1 MVSTT
6 LSVKSCFAAVDT
18 QEQCASLPASGVIL
32 PSSNA
37 GLLWHAPNVRGNVA
51 TVTLDRAGA
60 LEAERDLC
68 VIYLHSLSDE
78 EWEMPSLCEGWT
90 VKDVVGHMGAL
101 SKGLFTPW
109 VIGLVFSADLEEHN
123 DRDVDKR
130 RSWVPA
136 KVLAEYEKW
145 SKPAGKVLK
154 ALQMP
159 GVGSVKLRMAE
170 AGWYPGKFLASAI
183 TFDTGLHLRY
193 DIASAIG
200 REAPVRSADA
210 IAVSSE
216 WMVLGIP
223 AMSAEQLTWLDR
235 PVELQLRGVGGSTW
249 TINPAGNKGR
259 VSVHEGSTGSAAVTI
274 TGDAGTFPVWG
285 TKRESWREHDV
296 TVKSGDDEL
305 GAKFLDAVRII

>member
-1 MVSTT
+1 M
-6 LSVKSCFAAVDT
+6 
-18 QEQCASLPASGVIL
+18 
-32 PSSNA
+32 
-37 GLLWHAPNVRGNVA
+37 RGTVPP
-51 TVTLDRAGA
+51 VTLDRAGA
-60 LEAERDLC
+60 LKTERDLC
-68 VIYLHSLSDE
+68 VTYLHSLSDE
-78 EWEMPSLCEGWT
+78 EWTMPSCCKGWT

-101 SKGLFTPW
+101 SKGFFTPW

-123 DRDVDKR
+123 DRDVEKR
-130 RSWVPA
+130 RSWEPA

-145 SKPAGKVLK
+145 SKPTGKVLK

-170 AGWYPGKFLASAI
+170 AGWYPGKFFASAI

-200 REAPVRSADA
+200 REAPARSADA

-235 PVELQLRGVGGSTW
+235 PVELQLTGVGGSTW
-249 TINPAGNKGR
+249 TVNPADKKGR
-259 VSVHEGSTGSAAVTI
+259 VSVQEGSTGSAAVSI

-285 TKRESWREHDV
+285 TGRESWREHEV